1 MRVLFRADSS
11 STIGTGHIMRDLVL
25 AKEFKD
31 SEIFFASKELQG
43 NINHKITDAGY
54 KLETLKSDDIE
65 ELDGLIKNLHVD
77 FLVIDHYGI
86 DADYEKKLK
95 SLIPALKIMVL
106 DDTYEKHCCD
116 ILLNHNI
123 YADEK
128 KYKKLVPK
136 TCELRCGEKYTLIRD
151 EFIKERKKKT
161 SANVDFTKTVF
172 ISMGGADTQNLT
184 PKILKVLQKFQNI
197 KAIVVTTEA
206 NKNLPELKKQIK
218 NKKWVNLHV
227 NTNRVAKLVRKSDF
241 AIITPSVSANELYF
255 MQKPFLAIQ
264 TAQNQE
270 EMYRFLK
277 KNGYCV
283 MKNFSA
289 KKIEDEI
296 AKLLDIELIDFT
308 DLTLKEKKMV
318 LEWRNNENIKKWMLN
333 QDDITLHN
341 HLRYIESL
349 KSSKEKK
356 YMLVKKVAEYIGVI
370 DFTNIDL
377 KERSAHFGLYANPLK
392 KIDGAGSILQ
402 KASIKYAFDILKLA
416 KLKLEVFSENEKAIG
431 LYKKFNF
438 KKVSQETVENREI
451 IHMELK
457 NEDRQL

>member
-11 STIGTGHIMRDLVL
+11 SVIGTGHIMRDLVL
-25 AKEFKD
+25 AKEFKNAK
-31 SEIFFASKELQG
+31 IFFASKELQG
-43 NINHKITDAGY
+43 NINHKIIDAGY
-54 KLETLKSDDIE
+54 RLETLKSDDIE
-65 ELDGLIKNLHVD
+65 ELDALIKNLHVD

-86 DADYEKKLK
+86 NADDEKKLK
-95 SLIPALKIMVL
+95 NLNHAIKIMVL
-106 DDTYEKHCCD
+106 DDTYEKHFCD
-116 ILLNHNI
+116 ILLNHNV

-136 TCELRCGEKYTLIRD
+136 TCELRCGKKYTLIRD
-151 EFIKERKKKT
+151 EFVKEKKKKPST
-161 SANVDFTKTVF
+161 NVDFTKTIF

-197 KAIVVTTEA
+197 KALVVTTEA
-206 NKNLPELKKQIK
+206 NKNLSELKKQIK
-218 NKKWVNLHV
+218 DKKFVKLHV
-227 NTNRVAKLVRKSDF
+227 NSNEVAKLVRKSDF

-283 MKNFSA
+283 MKKFSA
-289 KKIEDEI
+289 KKIENEI
-296 AKLLDIELIDFT
+296 VKLLDVELIDFT
-308 DLTLKEKKMV
+308 DLTLREKKMV
-318 LEWRNNENIKKWMLN
+318 LEWRNDESIKKWMLN

-349 KSSKEKK
+349 KSSKSKK
-356 YMLVKKVAEYIGVI
+356 YMLVKKGAEYIGVI
-370 DFTNIDL
+370 DFTNIKL